1 MEAAQRRTAV
11 NFNLCAKRRR
21 SFGGHSLFALTHGRV
36 LASVRARREGF
47 IVVRRGKNF
56 RMLMCLGL
64 GYSATAL
71 ARRWQVR
78 GGRVAATIRRAA
90 AAADDGIL
98 RADFFDAGA
107 VAALIRDAT
116 HLVISI
122 PPSEGGEPTLDAF
135 AAAIAAA
142 PHLRWVAYLSS
153 TGVYGDRGG
162 GWVDETSDCRPSK
175 THGRYRAEAE
185 REWLSLWRDRGV
197 PVHVFRLSGIYGPGR
212 SALDQLSAGTA
223 KRIDKPG
230 QMFSRIHV
238 DDIALVLEASMAR
251 PRPGAIYNVAD
262 DLPAP
267 AHEVV
272 AHAAALLGLDPPPL
286 EPFDPARMTPMAAS
300 FYSENRRVSNAR
312 LKRELGIDLRYP
324 DYRAGLGG
332 ILAAQAT
339 AP

>member
-1 MEAAQRRTAV
+1 
-11 NFNLCAKRRR
+11 
-21 SFGGHSLFALTHGRV
+21 
-36 LASVRARREGF
+36 
-47 IVVRRGKNF
+47 
-56 RMLMCLGL
+56 MLMCLGL
-64 GYSATAL
+64 GFSATAL
-71 ARRWQVR
+71 AKRWRAR
-78 GGRVAATIRRAA
+78 GGGVAATIRRAPA
-90 AAADDGIL
+90 GADDGIV
-98 RADFFDAGA
+98 RVDFSDTGA
-107 VAALIRDAT
+107 VAAAIRDAA
-116 HLVISI
+116 HLVVSI
-122 PPSEGGEPTLDAF
+122 PPSEHGDPSLGLF
-135 AAAIAAA
+135 AAAMAAA
-142 PHLRWVAYLSS
+142 EKLRWVGYLSS

-185 REWLSLWRDRGV
+185 QAWLALWRDRGV

-212 SALDQLSAGTA
+212 SALDQIRAGTA

-272 AHAAALLGLDPPPL
+272 AHAAALLGREPPAL
-286 EPFDPARMTPMAAS
+286 EPFDAAKMTPMAAS

-312 LKRELGIDLRYP
+312 LGRELGVELRYP
-324 DYRAGLGG
+324 DYRAGLAG
-332 ILAAQAT
+332 ILAATPA
-339 AP
+339 AR